1 AFPSLPTINPQL
13 KPVRDNQMSGIIN
26 LPRHSS
32 HPDCRARLIQ
42 IVALQAG
49 FRRGLQPDAT
59 ALGPMHG
66 LTQMLIDAFAGD
78 LSRRSALMP

>member
-1 AFPSLPTINPQL
+1 SAFPSLPTINPQL

-42 IVALQAG
+42 IVALHLAFEPRKQ
-49 FRRGLQPDAT
+49 RRRDTRPVLEIMQRVPPDRFWRPAVG
-59 ALGPMHG
+59 APLE
-66 LTQMLIDAFAGD
+66 
-78 LSRRSALMP
+78 